1 MGNITDKVVE
11 ERNAKIKRSGNRLLV
26 SIFILFIGGYF
37 FFFTSNAWMPPAYE
51 DIQVTKIGSTV
62 EENDRR
68 VTLLSWTWDQE
79 TAKQE
84 RM

>member
-51 DIQVTKIGSTV
+51 DTQDPTFAFTV
-62 EENDRR
+62 
-68 VTLLSWTWDQE
+68 
-79 TAKQE
+79 
-84 RM
+84 